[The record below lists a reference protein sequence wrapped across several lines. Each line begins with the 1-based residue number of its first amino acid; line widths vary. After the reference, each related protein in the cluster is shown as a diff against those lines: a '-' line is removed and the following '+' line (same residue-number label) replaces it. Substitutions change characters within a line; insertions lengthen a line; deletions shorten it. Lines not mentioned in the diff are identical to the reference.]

1 MTVLLH
7 RLLHKVQDIIR
18 DQITGMVEAYRS
30 TVEYQKSDNIKD
42 NGSQYVEDIIN
53 GVERSKAPINH

>member
-30 TVEYQKSDNIKD
+30 TVVYQKSDNIKD